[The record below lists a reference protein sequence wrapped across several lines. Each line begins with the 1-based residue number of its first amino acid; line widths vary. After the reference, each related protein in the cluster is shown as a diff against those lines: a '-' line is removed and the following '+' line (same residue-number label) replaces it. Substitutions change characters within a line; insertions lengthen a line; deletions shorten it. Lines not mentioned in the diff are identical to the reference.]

1 MSPASA
7 KYLSR
12 RFINEITAFC
22 GLIIFL
28 YERERERESFTI
40 EGVWCDRGLSAS
52 SAETVVI
59 EAQWRLGN

>member
-1 MSPASA
+1 MRPQLCAVLLFFSM
-7 KYLSR
+7 
-12 RFINEITAFC
+12 
-22 GLIIFL
+22 
-28 YERERERESFTI
+28 RERETFTI